1 MIRFLLSFT
10 VFISFSYT
18 VFSKEYYELRTYK
31 LNSPEK
37 AAAFDK
43 MMAAAVPLLATTE
56 LKSIGVF
63 KARGDKSGDKNWR
76 YVLKSCSSLDAI
88 AASSS
93 ALANEGFLE
102 QARDYLSY
110 AKSDP
115 SFSRISISTFV
126 AFDGFPELIS
136 PQKDK
141 GGKRYFELRTYESHN
156 ELKAY
161 MKVKM
166 FNDGELD
173 IFADVGLNGVFFGR
187 ALSGENFNGGE
198 RLRLEIDSISAGI
211 LDFEYEDEWYP
222 ETDGTGA
229 SLVVIDDSVSPLDWG
244 LKDNWSASIVAPS
257 GSYLEWVE
265 SSFGQEFT
273 GQTSKN
279 DDPDKD
285 GISNLLEFVF
295 ALDPT
300 KSDPEFSMPKLSR
313 EAGGL
318 LLTYTV
324 TKFLDG
330 IEIKVQ
336 LSDDLIEWTDAEE
349 SVSVEMIAEDETI
362 RTYEAKLDN
371 VIVGGVLKRFMRLS
385 VE

>member
-1 MIRFLLSFT
+1 MINFLISFT

-43 MMAAAVPLLATTE
+43 MMAAAVPLLAGTE

-76 YVLKSCSSLDAI
+76 YVLKSCSSLDALVE
-88 AASSS
+88 SSS

-126 AFDGFPELIS
+126 AFDGFSELIS
-136 PQKDK
+136 PGKDK

-173 IFADVGLNGVFFGR
+173 IFADVGLNGIFFG
-187 ALSGENFNGGE
+187 LS
-198 RLRLEIDSISAGI
+198 
-211 LDFEYEDEWYP
+211 
-222 ETDGTGA
+222 
-229 SLVVIDDSVSPLDWG
+229 
-244 LKDNWSASIVAPS
+244 
-257 GSYLEWVE
+257 
-265 SSFGQEFT
+265 
-273 GQTSKN
+273 
-279 DDPDKD
+279 
-285 GISNLLEFVF
+285 
-295 ALDPT
+295 
-300 KSDPEFSMPKLSR
+300 
-313 EAGGL
+313 
-318 LLTYTV
+318 
-324 TKFLDG
+324 
-330 IEIKVQ
+330 
-336 LSDDLIEWTDAEE
+336 LIH
-349 SVSVEMIAEDETI
+349 I
-362 RTYEAKLDN
+362 
-371 VIVGGVLKRFMRLS
+371 
-385 VE
+385 

>member
-88 AASSS
+88 AESSS

-126 AFDGFPELIS
+126 AFDGFPELIG

-187 ALSGENFNGGE
+187 ALSGENLPNLTYMLVYDDE
-198 RLRLEIDSISAGI
+198 DQKKSA
-211 LDFEYEDEWYP
+211 W
-222 ETDGTGA
+222 
-229 SLVVIDDSVSPLDWG
+229 
-244 LKDNWSASIVAPS
+244 
-257 GSYLEWVE
+257 
-265 SSFGQEFT
+265 SSFIKSPAWEEMKSEEMYKDT
-273 GQTSKN
+273 VSKI
-279 DDPDKD
+279 
-285 GISNLLEFVF
+285 ISTFLV
-295 ALDPT
+295 PT
-300 KSDPEFSMPKLSR
+300 VYS
-313 EAGGL
+313 
-318 LLTYTV
+318 
-324 TKFLDG
+324 
-330 IEIKVQ
+330 Q
-336 LSDDLIEWTDAEE
+336 
-349 SVSVEMIAEDETI
+349 I
-362 RTYEAKLDN
+362 R
-371 VIVGGVLKRFMRLS
+371 
-385 VE
+385 